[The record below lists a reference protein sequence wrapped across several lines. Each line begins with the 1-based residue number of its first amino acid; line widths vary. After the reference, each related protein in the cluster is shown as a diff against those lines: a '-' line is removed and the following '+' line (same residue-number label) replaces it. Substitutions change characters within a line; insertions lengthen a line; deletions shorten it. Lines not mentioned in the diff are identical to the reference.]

1 MTKQRV
7 LILTGGDWH
16 DYAAGAKIM
25 SEALTQAG
33 MEVTATQDSSAVK
46 SLANFSAVVLYT
58 QGDKFKDDEVAALTQ
73 YVRNGGGLVG
83 VHSASDTN
91 QKSEAY
97 GKLIGSRFI
106 GHGPV
111 FNFSVVVSDEKHPVA
126 HRVKSFRITDELYIL
141 KPESDFHV
149 FLEAW
154 WDGKK
159 QPMAYSRAEGKGKV
173 VYLANGHWAESL
185 ADPAWQQIL
194 ARSVRYAAGED
205 WSAKTVK
212 VAAIGYGGAFNMGK
226 MHLDSCKTA
235 GLTPVAVCDVD
246 PKRVATAKTELGE
259 HIQTYTKVEDLLSKS
274 DAEMCIVIT
283 PHNTHAPLS
292 IQCLEAGRHVVTEK
306 PYTITTDEATRVIET
321 AKQKKLMATVFHNR
335 RWDAHFVTLKRIIEA
350 GTIGEVFFVECQ
362 FGGYGEQKTDWWRS
376 YKDVSGGFIYDW
388 GAHITDWTLGIM
400 PYKIESVSGF
410 FAKKMWHQVS
420 NEDHTLAMI
429 QFEGG
434 RRAHIELS
442 SLASVGKSPMRILG
456 TKGGIEIDNLWDK
469 NPGLKLVTF
478 GPQGQRQE
486 QRVPYDDGDW
496 HSFYRNVAD
505 HLLLGEAL
513 AVTPES
519 ARKVIAVL
527 SLSEE
532 SSKKGG
538 APVAMPFEQ

>member
-1 MTKQRV
+1 
-7 LILTGGDWH
+7 
-16 DYAAGAKIM
+16 
-25 SEALTQAG
+25 
-33 MEVTATQDSSAVK
+33 
-46 SLANFSAVVLYT
+46 
-58 QGDKFKDDEVAALTQ
+58 
-73 YVRNGGGLVG
+73 
-83 VHSASDTN
+83 
-91 QKSEAY
+91 
-97 GKLIGSRFI
+97 
-106 GHGPV
+106 
-111 FNFSVVVSDEKHPVA
+111 
-126 HRVKSFRITDELYIL
+126 
-141 KPESDFHV
+141 
-149 FLEAW
+149 
-154 WDGKK
+154 
-159 QPMAYSRAEGKGKV
+159 MAYSRAEGKGKV